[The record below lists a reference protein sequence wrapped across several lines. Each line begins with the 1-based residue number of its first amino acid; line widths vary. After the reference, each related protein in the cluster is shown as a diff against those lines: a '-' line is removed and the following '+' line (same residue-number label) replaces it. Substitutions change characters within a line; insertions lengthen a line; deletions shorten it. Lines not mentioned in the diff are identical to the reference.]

1 MDNHKQIY
9 SAVLKMLTDGGL
21 TPSELKILLA
31 LASKGPMRM
40 ADLMRATAFASPN
53 TVLMAKM
60 VMARLVDSLTYT
72 ENGNSRVHKYSIST
86 MGEIALKKALN
97 TSNK

>member
-1 MDNHKQIY
+1 MDNQKKIY
-9 SAVLKMLTDGGL
+9 SAVLKMLTNGDL
-21 TPSELKILLA
+21 TPSALKILLA

-60 VMARLVDSLTYT
+60 VKTRLVDSLTYT
-72 ENGNSRVHKYSIST
+72 ENGNSRVYKYSISP
-86 MGEIALKKALN
+86 MGEIALNKALN
-97 TSNK
+97 TSK